1 MFKGARIFAEMLSIF
16 NLYRK
21 LSAEVWRGTFYV
33 ESQSQAVNHPPTR
46 RGRLVQF
53 WRTRIFSFPPSSPS
67 VLVDSWNAIARKGF
81 LPPFVF
87 LKPPLKIAKNIWF
100 PKSFYRNVIVT
111 DLTWIEP
118 LVRSNNVINFGEKL
132 NFLESIVSQTGSKKQ

>member
-46 RGRLVQF
+46 RGRLAQF
-53 WRTRIFSFPPSSPS
+53 WRTRIFCPSSQIL
-67 VLVDSWNAIARKGF
+67 LVDSWNAIVRKGY

-87 LKPPLKIAKNIWF
+87 LKPPFKIAKSIWF
-100 PKSFYRNVIVT
+100 PKSFNRNVIVT
-111 DLTWIEP
+111 DLAWIEP
-118 LVRSNNVINFGEKL
+118 PVRSNNVINFGEKL

>member
-46 RGRLVQF
+46 RGDWLNSGGLEFSAPQAKVF
-53 WRTRIFSFPPSSPS
+53 WCTA
-67 VLVDSWNAIARKGF
+67 DG
-81 LPPFVF
+81 
-87 LKPPLKIAKNIWF
+87 
-100 PKSFYRNVIVT
+100 
-111 DLTWIEP
+111 
-118 LVRSNNVINFGEKL
+118 
-132 NFLESIVSQTGSKKQ
+132 